1 VADDIGAQRVTTA
14 SDFIQGETK
23 NEAETGIHAR
33 PAESVLIL
41 FAPRIME
48 FVSQLITI
56 VLRVVIGRSHR
67 PHGRN
72 VIRHSWK
79 KLLTNGAHMEVIQL
93 EWCVLVLWVHGKL
106 PRWQERS
113 NWNSGCWW
121 GPPCRDAGAREPCG
135 EALASG
141 DMRH

>member
-1 VADDIGAQRVTTA
+1 MADDIGAQRVTTA

-72 VIRHSWK
+72 AIRHRWK
-79 KLLTNGAHMEVIQL
+79 KLLTIGADMEVIQL
-93 EWCVLVLWVHGKL
+93 EWCVVAPWARGKL
-106 PRWQERS
+106 RW
-113 NWNSGCWW
+113 W
-121 GPPCRDAGAREPCG
+121 AGKKKLE
-135 EALASG
+135 
-141 DMRH
+141 